1 MHTLRLKL
9 FIGCLSM
16 AVAGFGNGV
25 GAQSPA
31 PLKNVQWTSVASGVW
46 KASVGK
52 PDAYNLTTG
61 LSITPRIETINR
73 MESAQL
79 PLQMDEISFQ
89 LIDGKTYIRFPLD
102 KEEQIYGLGLN
113 FKKVEQRGSI
123 LRLHMDHYAGKDN
136 GRNHAPVPFFVSSK
150 GYGAFINSAR
160 YIDCWVGTSVRKDS
174 KNPPV
179 VRDRNTDP
187 KWEAQPYSDNLE
199 FLVPAEGVEITLFAG
214 KNMLDVVR
222 RFNLMNGGGTLPPK
236 WGLGFWQRVG
246 SLLTDKEVETEV
258 GDFEKRGYP
267 LSVIGLE
274 PGWQSC
280 SYPCSYEWDKTRFP
294 NPKQFVQ
301 GLDAKKVK
309 VNVWMNPYIAPK
321 TKLYD
326 ALEPF
331 SASHTVWCGIVP
343 DYSMDT
349 VQAIVTKHLTEQLV
363 NIGVMGVKLD
373 ENDGYDSWLWPDVAT
388 FPSRHPAE
396 QMRQVY
402 GSLIQQNAYRM
413 YHRTNHRT
421 YGLVRAGNAGTSS
434 FPFVLY
440 NDYYDHHDYI
450 TALIN
455 SSFIGV
461 LWTPEVRS
469 SKTAEEW
476 LRRMQTV
483 CFSPLAMLDAWADK
497 TKPWSFAEV
506 NDQISEVMH
515 LRMQLIP
522 YLYTAF
528 ADYTFEGIPP
538 FRAMSLEDG
547 FVNQTT
553 VEAGKLDATDNP
565 YAMAR
570 KQEMKDQYMVGPDLL
585 VAPLFAGDTVRKV
598 VLPKGKWYDFYTGK
612 FAGESEVIT
621 VAPGL
626 KEIPVFVRDGG
637 IVPLAP
643 AVNKMTTDRQPLEV
657 RCYGHK
663 PSVYNLYD
671 DDGDSYDYEQ
681 GAFARIRLETSL
693 KKGKLQGKVIIP
705 KGAKTWSF
713 SAYNFRFMTEQEE

>member
-1 MHTLRLKL
+1 MEQCIGYAIAHNVTVRQSAVTATESEIDVNTSKWARLPQL
-9 FIGCLSM
+9 
-16 AVAGFGNGV
+16 NG
-25 GAQSPA
+25 
-31 PLKNVQWTSVASGVW
+31 
-46 KASVGK
+46 
-52 PDAYNLTTG
+52 
-61 LSITPRIETINR
+61 
-73 MESAQL
+73 SAQQSWSWGRAASPIDNTYNDTHSSNSNFSL
-79 PLQMDEISFQ
+79 STDVPLY
-89 LIDGKTYIRFPLD
+89 T
-102 KEEQIYGLGLN
+102 
-113 FKKVEQRGSI
+113 
-123 LRLHMDHYAGKDN
+123 A
-136 GRNHAPVPFFVSSK
+136 
-150 GYGAFINSAR
+150 
-160 YIDCWVGTSVRKDS
+160 
-174 KNPPV
+174 
-179 VRDRNTDP
+179 
-187 KWEAQPYSDNLE
+187 
-199 FLVPAEGVEITLFAG
+199 
-214 KNMLDVVR
+214 MLDVVR

-440 NDYYDHHDYI
+440 NDYYDHH
-450 TALIN
+450 
-455 SSFIGV
+455 V
-461 LWTPEVRS
+461 LNLPE
-469 SKTAEEW
+469 
-476 LRRMQTV
+476 
-483 CFSPLAMLDAWADK
+483 
-497 TKPWSFAEV
+497 
-506 NDQISEVMH
+506 I
-515 LRMQLIP
+515 
-522 YLYTAF
+522 
-528 ADYTFEGIPP
+528 
-538 FRAMSLEDG
+538 
-547 FVNQTT
+547 
-553 VEAGKLDATDNP
+553 
-565 YAMAR
+565 
-570 KQEMKDQYMVGPDLL
+570 
-585 VAPLFAGDTVRKV
+585 LF
-598 VLPKGKWYDFYTGK
+598 L
-612 FAGESEVIT
+612 
-621 VAPGL
+621 
-626 KEIPVFVRDGG
+626 
-637 IVPLAP
+637 
-643 AVNKMTTDRQPLEV
+643 
-657 RCYGHK
+657 
-663 PSVYNLYD
+663 
-671 DDGDSYDYEQ
+671 
-681 GAFARIRLETSL
+681 
-693 KKGKLQGKVIIP
+693 
-705 KGAKTWSF
+705 
-713 SAYNFRFMTEQEE
+713 

>member
-1 MHTLRLKL
+1 MQTRIIK
-9 FIGCLSM
+9 I
-16 AVAGFGNGV
+16 AVGLLCVSLASFQNID
-25 GAQSPA
+25 AQSTA
-31 PLKNVQWTSVASGVW
+31 PINNVQWTEVASGVW

-52 PDAYNLTTG
+52 PEPFNLTTA
-61 LSITPRIETINR
+61 LHITPRIETINH
-73 MESAQL
+73 MDAAEL
-79 PLQMDEISFQ
+79 PFQTGEISFRM
-89 LIDGKTYIRFPLD
+89 IDGKTYIRFPLD
-102 KEEQIYGLGLN
+102 KGEHIYGLGLN
-113 FKKVEQRGSI
+113 FKKVDMRGSV

-136 GRNHAPVPFFVSSK
+136 GRNHAPEPFFVSSK
-150 GYGAFINSAR
+150 GYGALINSAR

-246 SLLTDKEVETEV
+246 MRLSSDEVENEV
-258 GDFEKRGYP
+258 AEFEKHDCP

-274 PGWQSC
+274 PGWQSS
-280 SYPCSYEWDKTRFP
+280 SYPCTYEWDKTRFP
-294 NPKQFVQ
+294 NPSQFVRDLSERQ
-301 GLDAKKVK
+301 VK

-321 TKLYD
+321 SQLYNS
-326 ALEPF
+326 LEPF

-349 VQAIVTKHLTEQLV
+349 VQAIVKKHLTTNLV
-363 NIGVMGVKLD
+363 NVGVSGIKLD

-388 FPSRHPAE
+388 FPSGHSAE
-396 QMRQVY
+396 QIRQVY
-402 GSLIQQNAYRM
+402 GSLMQQNTYEMYRA
-413 YHRTNHRT
+413 TNHRT
-421 YGLVRAGNAGTSS
+421 YGLVRAGNVGTSS

-440 NDYYDHHDYI
+440 NDYYDHHDFI

-483 CFSPLAMLDAWADK
+483 CFSPVAMVNAWADG
-497 TKPWSFAEV
+497 TQPWSFKEV
-506 NDQISEVMH
+506 NEQISDIMH
-515 LRMQLIP
+515 LRMRLIP

-528 ADYTFEGIPP
+528 ADYAFEGIPP

-553 VEAGKLDATDNP
+553 VESGKLDATDNP
-565 YAMAR
+565 YAMA
-570 KQEMKDQYMVGPDLL
+570 KKHEMKDQFMVGRDLL
-585 VAPLFAGDTVRKV
+585 VAPLFAGDSARKV

-612 FAGESEVIT
+612 FVGEEEVIT

-626 KEIPVFVRDGG
+626 NTIPVFVRDGG
-637 IVPLAP
+637 IVPLALST
-643 AVNKMTTDRQPLEV
+643 NKIPTAKQPLEV
-657 RCYGHK
+657 RFYGEK
-663 PSVYNLYD
+663 PSSYSLYD
-671 DDGDSYDYEQ
+671 DDGDSYDYEN
-681 GAFARIRLETSL
+681 GAYTRIQLQVTN
-693 KKGKLQGKVIIP
+693 KKGKKQGKVIIP
-705 KGAKTWSF
+705 KGAKTWSY
-713 SAYNFRFMTEQEE
+713 SAYNFRFMTE